1 MKKYVKNQME
11 IMNLNINIK
20 CNEEFELTD
29 RLYFKSDIQKY
40 FEYIIKNIKH
50 YNLPIQIYIN
60 KI

>member
-11 IMNLNINIK
+11 IMSLNINIK

-40 FEYIIKNIKH
+40 FEYIVKNIKH
-50 YNLPIQIYIN
+50 YQ
-60 KI
+60 

>member
-20 CNEEFELTD
+20 FNEEFELTD

-50 YNLPIQIYIN
+50 YQ
-60 KI
+60 